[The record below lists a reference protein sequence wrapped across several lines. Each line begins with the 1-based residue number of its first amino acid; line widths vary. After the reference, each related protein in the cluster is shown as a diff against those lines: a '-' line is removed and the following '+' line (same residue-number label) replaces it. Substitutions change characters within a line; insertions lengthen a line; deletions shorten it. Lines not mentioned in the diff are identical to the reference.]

1 MRHHILPNSP
11 LATCPNPWMVLVAAL
26 ALSTF
31 ACGDDPT
38 YAEGS
43 ITQDDSPTPD
53 NEDSNNTDA
62 VPEDNTPDVDE
73 DEPLPTD
80 NNTPA
85 PDPDPD
91 PGPGPDPDCECE
103 ADMDCPEGFA
113 CDACQCVETCLCNAD
128 SDCDSG
134 DVCNNCECIPAQ
146 TIQGCTGACQE
157 RLDSQDERGL
167 CPFEVMQ
174 EASCEDTCSDIQSR
188 FGDDTKAAVET
199 CIVNDPMCFS
209 SLDNCIFGTL
219 YPEGTNAV
227 LRATA
232 SGFDEFEGLPVFA
245 ALSVGRQTFI
255 EGPIQIIEGRWSVSW
270 EERIALASSFT
281 VYFFIDTNGDERC
294 DATIDHANSGRIER
308 GSDYE
313 APAYSGAILNDDDRS
328 FRVVCD
334 VFR

>member
-11 LATCPNPWMVLVAAL
+11 LTTCPNPWMVLVAAL
-26 ALSTF
+26 ALATF

-43 ITQDDSPTPD
+43 ATQDDSPTPD
-53 NEDSNNTDA
+53 NEDSNNTGA

-73 DEPLPTD
+73 DDPLPTD

-85 PDPDPD
+85 PAPD
-91 PGPGPDPDCECE
+91 PDPDCECE

-113 CDACQCVETCLCNAD
+113 CDACQCVETCLCDAD

-134 DVCNNCECIPAQ
+134 DVCDNCECIPAQ
-146 TIQGCTGACQE
+146 PIQGCTGACQE
-157 RLDSQDERGL
+157 RLDSQGDRGL

-174 EASCEDTCSDIQSR
+174 AASCEDTCSDIQSR

-209 SLDNCIFGTL
+209 SLEDCIFGTL
-219 YPEGTNAV
+219 YPEGTDV
-227 LRATA
+227 ELRAAA

-245 ALSVGRQTFI
+245 AISVGRQTFI
-255 EGPIQIIEGRWSVSW
+255 EGPIQIIEGRWSATW
-270 EERIALASSFT
+270 QERIALASNFN
-281 VYFFIDTNGDERC
+281 VYFFIDADGDERC

-313 APAYSGAILNDDDRS
+313 APAYSGDILNDDERS
-328 FRVVCD
+328 FRFVCD